1 MVIQIELHL
10 FTFGSDVY
18 IESRSFDLLYTELLN
33 SLQTW
38 ENGDESEF
46 DNNALGLMYTLE
58 SEAKALMKM
67 PIDPNNLEKS
77 HFGSSFLLITAG

>member
-1 MVIQIELHL
+1 
-10 FTFGSDVY
+10 
-18 IESRSFDLLYTELLN
+18 
-33 SLQTW
+33 LQTW

-77 HFGSSFLLITAG
+77 HFGPSFLLITAG